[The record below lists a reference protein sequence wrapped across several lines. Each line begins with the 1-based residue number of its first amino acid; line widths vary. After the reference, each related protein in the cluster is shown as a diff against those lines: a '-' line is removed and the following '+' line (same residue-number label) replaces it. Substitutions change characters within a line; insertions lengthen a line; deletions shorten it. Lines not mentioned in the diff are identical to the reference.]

1 MILQFLIAWLATSIN
16 RHQDHVI
23 AYLRQENR
31 ILKAKL
37 KGRRMQLTDAERRR
51 LAVLA
56 HSIARKDLKDLAT
69 LATPDTLRR
78 WYCRLVDQAPSPSR
92 QGKSLGR
99 PRVIAEIEQLA
110 VRMAHENPTWGYR
123 RIQGALSNLGYHIHN
138 TTVRTILRHNHIDPA
153 PLRGKAGMS
162 WTQFVKRHLAVL
174 QATGFFEARLSAVVP
189 HWTVRTQQGRDLSA
203 QGVQLIG
210 LICQD
215 ILRVSTR
222 VAQQGRVLGSGCIT
236 HVDVRYPLI
245 LSRRQ
250 GVLDR
255 ALPTLH
261 LVSSQPVVLQIDAR
275 PMKQKRSPPE
285 KSTADSPLA
294 ARRTALGCGVSPLR
308 LVLESPGVVGN
319 RKRMS
324 SPGRPTTSEA
334 NPYQAA
340 A

>member
-1 MILQFLIAWLATSIN
+1 MILQFLIAWLATSVN

-23 AYLRQENR
+23 AYLREENR
-31 ILKAKL
+31 ILQAKL

-56 HSIARKDLKDLAT
+56 HSIKRKDLKDLST

-110 VRMAHENPTWGYR
+110 VRMANENPTWGYR

-138 TTVRTILRHNHIDPA
+138 TTVRTILRRNHIDPA

-174 QATGFFEARLSAVVP
+174 QATGFFEARLSAVVH
-189 HWTVRTQQGRDLSA
+189 HWTVGTQQGRDLSS

-215 ILRVSTR
+215 MLRVLTL
-222 VAQQGRVLGSGCIT
+222 VTQQWRVLWSGCIT

-245 LSRRQ
+245 LRRRQ
-250 GVLDR
+250 GVFDR

-261 LVSSQPVVLQIDAR
+261 LVSFQPVALQIDAR
-275 PMKQKRSPPE
+275 PMKQKRRPPG

-294 ARRTALGCGVSPLR
+294 VRRTALGGGVSPLR
-308 LVLESPGVVGN
+308 LVLEWPGVVSN
-319 RKRMS
+319 CKRLS
-324 SPGRPTTSEA
+324 SPSRPINAEA
-334 NPYQAA
+334 NSSQAA